1 MTFNIV
7 NIELYC
13 LRDKKTN
20 RILNVAY
27 SKKGLEYTYNKVGKC
42 LYNDTSYVDI
52 YKRMSFDTIKDK
64 KLKASL
70 EKSEHYYNNKALILS
85 RK

>member
-1 MTFNIV
+1 MTFK
-7 NIELYC
+7 LYS

-27 SKKGLEYTYNKVGKC
+27 TKGGLEYTYNKVGKC

-52 YKRMSFDTIKDK
+52 YERISFNDVKNN
-64 KLKASL
+64 KLRASL
-70 EKSEHYYNNKALILS
+70 EKSENYYANKASILN
-85 RK
+85 R